1 VPENTRLIATK
12 ADDGF
17 SDDEADESSKTDAQN
32 AYGPSAFAYVSD
44 EEEDLDS
51 DASVDG
57 PVKANDPWGCARR
70 CDDFT
75 VFTGFFLVFLTEQ
88 KMRETSIGFHRIL

>member
-1 VPENTRLIATK
+1 MNLSLLFNLQLFLGVKIQTKTVVPENTRLIATK
-12 ADDGF
+12 PDDGF
-17 SDDEADESSKTDAQN
+17 SDDEADESAKTDAQN

-57 PVKANDPWGCARR
+57 PVKANDPWGCALQ
-70 CDDFT
+70 
-75 VFTGFFLVFLTEQ
+75 V
-88 KMRETSIGFHRIL
+88 